1 MIYLEIIGK
10 DGVRYEIFQAMC
22 IPFFVAMELAILE
35 PFMKVI
41 LSFLRKGEYLD
52 GIYTIKVV
60 GPKVFLYI
68 DTNLDFETIV
78 DTLKNSIKAQGG
90 LAYVYEFYTIYRE
103 KIDYNA
109 YISAKVKDTMRYFN
123 TKQKDLSNQ
132 ELEDFLKSNN
142 IKGKD

>member
-1 MIYLEIIGK
+1 MVIVLIAARFKRLMEWINNRK
-10 DGVRYEIFQAMC
+10 YEGIN
-22 IPFFVAMELAILE
+22 
-35 PFMKVI
+35 
-41 LSFLRKGEYLD
+41 
-52 GIYTIKVV
+52 GIYIIKIV

-68 DTNLDFETIV
+68 ATNLDFETIV

-109 YISAKVKDTMRYFN
+109 YISAKVIDTMRYFN

>member
-1 MIYLEIIGK
+1 MVIVLIAA
-10 DGVRYEIFQAMC
+10 RYKRL
-22 IPFFVAMELAILE
+22 MEWINN
-35 PFMKVI
+35 
-41 LSFLRKGEYLD
+41 RKYEGIN
-52 GIYTIKVV
+52 GIYIIKIV
-60 GPKVFLYI
+60 GPKVFL
-68 DTNLDFETIV
+68 

>member
-1 MIYLEIIGK
+1 MVIVLIAARFKRLMEWINNRK
-10 DGVRYEIFQAMC
+10 YEGIN
-22 IPFFVAMELAILE
+22 
-35 PFMKVI
+35 
-41 LSFLRKGEYLD
+41 
-52 GIYTIKVV
+52 GIYIIKIV

-68 DTNLDFETIV
+68 ATNLDFETIV